1 MKTSIRPTVLSR
13 STAVVSTTTYS
24 CRKVVGIPATNG
36 LGVTSRENAA
46 PIAATNGVP
55 LIQALMRS
63 YLVLLVPS
71 PKQR

>member
-13 STAVVSTTTYS
+13 STAVVSTTTYC

-55 LIQALMRS
+55 LTQPLMRS
-63 YLVLLVPS
+63 DLVLLVPS